1 MKINQL
7 FKANIPEELF
17 IKIYKSFG
25 INNLEDEYNFSKA
38 DLTRLKT
45 IEQLDNYIDD
55 LSQYYLPCKAKL
67 YLLDL
72 DENKAIT
79 ILRQLL
85 RLFNMSLVSKQKYV
99 KQKKTT
105 LYYISRLNHDDDN
118 IQAMKVENHNVT
130 LNFS

>member
-7 FKANIPEELF
+7 FKANIPEDLF
-17 IKIYKSFG
+17 LKIYKLFG
-25 INNLEDEYNFSKA
+25 INNLDEDYNFSKA
-38 DLTRLKT
+38 DLIRLKT
-45 IEQLDNYIDD
+45 IEQLDNYIED

-67 YLLDL
+67 YLLDI

-79 ILRQLL
+79 ILRQILK
-85 RLFNMSLVSKQKYV
+85 LFNMSLVSKQKYV

-105 LYYISRLNHDDDN
+105 LYYISKLNDDDDN
-118 IQAMKVENHNVT
+118 IHAMKVENHNVT